1 MTPAERAVLA
11 TSQARDLCLSLQRAF
26 VGPRALEALRSGRAD
41 ALGPAELGIAL
52 GLAWAAGDLAL
63 IRAGLA
69 TLSAE
74 RVASDPV
81 LSAFRD
87 VSR

>member
-1 MTPAERAVLA
+1 M
-11 TSQARDLCLSLQRAF
+11 
-26 VGPRALEALRSGRAD
+26 
-41 ALGPAELGIAL
+41 ELGIAL
-52 GLAWAAGDLAL
+52 GLVWAAGDLAL

-74 RVASDPV
+74 RIASDPV